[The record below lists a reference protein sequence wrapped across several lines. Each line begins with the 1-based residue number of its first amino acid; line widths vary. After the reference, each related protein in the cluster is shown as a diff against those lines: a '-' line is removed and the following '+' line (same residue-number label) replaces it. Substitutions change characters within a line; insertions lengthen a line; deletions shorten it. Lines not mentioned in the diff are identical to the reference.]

1 MTWKLQEMTVKE
13 WMNNDLDFDAF
24 VAICTKLADHL
35 LVSNESRNQ
44 RAG

>member
-35 LVSNESRNQ
+35 LVINESRNQ